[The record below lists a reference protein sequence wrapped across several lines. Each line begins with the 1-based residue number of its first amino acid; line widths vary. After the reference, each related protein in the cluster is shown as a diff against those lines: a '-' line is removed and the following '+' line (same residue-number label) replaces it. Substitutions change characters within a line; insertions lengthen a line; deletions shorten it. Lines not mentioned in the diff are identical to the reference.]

1 MMQSE
6 NINELAAALAKAQ
19 GAIQAAVKGKV
30 NPAFKSKYADLA
42 AVWDACRE
50 QLSANGLAIVQT
62 FDTTA
67 DGVFLTTT
75 LAHSSGQWMRSV
87 FPVRPVKNDPQGL
100 GSATTY
106 ARRYSLAA
114 MVGVAPDDDDDGN
127 AASHAGNGNG
137 HAPAP
142 RPSGE
147 RITENQA
154 RDLEALA
161 DEVGANKPALLKY
174 FNVPTF
180 ADISASMY
188 QAVLAAL
195 EKKRKAAA

>member
-50 QLSANGLAIVQT
+50 QLSANGLAVIQT

-161 DEVGANKPALLKY
+161 DEVGANKPAFLKY
-174 FNVPTF
+174 FNAPTF
-180 ADISASMY
+180 ADIPASMY
-188 QAVLAAL
+188 QAALAAL